1 MTPHL
6 EIARCCHLEMLQD
19 IQRFLTTVAVVA
31 TAAVVVVVAAFS
43 ASWNSRERVTSILN
57 YCFPSST

>member
-19 IQRFLTTVAVVA
+19 IQRLLTTVAVVA
-31 TAAVVVVVAAFS
+31 TAVVVVVAAFS